1 MQEIKTIS
9 KNKPEEEQ
17 KLVLINRDKLQL
29 SGVEN
34 VESFSDKEIVLIT
47 NMGKLTIKGEDLN
60 INQLNVETKD
70 FSMEGYVVSLI
81 YSKYVKKDKSFIE
94 RIFK

>member
-1 MQEIKTIS
+1 MQEIKNTS
-9 KNKPEEEQ
+9 KNKSEEEQ
-17 KLVLINRDKLQL
+17 KLVLINREKMHL

-47 NMGKLTIKGEDLN
+47 NMGKLTIKGEGLN

-81 YSKYVKKDKSFIE
+81 YSKYVKKDKGFIE